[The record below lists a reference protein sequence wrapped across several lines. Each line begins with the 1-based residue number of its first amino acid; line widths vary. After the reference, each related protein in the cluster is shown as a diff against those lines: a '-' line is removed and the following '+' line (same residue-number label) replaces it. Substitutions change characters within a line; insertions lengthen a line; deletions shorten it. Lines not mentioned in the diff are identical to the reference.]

1 MLFVPNPYQHFLT
14 GVAFHFAIED
24 EYIFGGV
31 VNEDKLQKAL
41 DNACRT
47 RNE

>member
-1 MLFVPNPYQHFLT
+1 MLTFVTFFDIIFNEIKHS
-14 GVAFHFAIED
+14 
-24 EYIFGGV
+24 FGGV